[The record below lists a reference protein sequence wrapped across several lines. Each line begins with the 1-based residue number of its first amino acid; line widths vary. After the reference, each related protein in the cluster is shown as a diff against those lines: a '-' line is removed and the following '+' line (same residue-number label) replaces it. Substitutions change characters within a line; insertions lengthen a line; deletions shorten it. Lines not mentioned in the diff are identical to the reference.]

1 MLEQILKKHF
11 PTITDEILAEVTS
24 EIKKQQAT
32 DAANLLNHML
42 EKDPRA
48 VSALLSTNFIC
59 SLAIAD
65 TDVFATQLN
74 QDLCSLGILGL
85 LQGVIG
91 SENIIRAIPHEVV
104 GLNTVSVVRYFTI
117 QPNAE
122 QTS

>member
-1 MLEQILKKHF
+1 MLDQILKKYL
-11 PTITDEILAEVTS
+11 PAASPEEISEVIS

-59 SLAIAD
+59 SLSIAD
-65 TDVFATQLN
+65 TEVFATQLTPN
-74 QDLCSLGILGL
+74 LCSLGVLGL
-85 LQGVIG
+85 LQGIIG
-91 SENIIRAIPHEVV
+91 SENILRAIPHDVV

-117 QPNAE
+117 QPNTE
-122 QTS
+122 HKP